1 MSRRTGS
8 RPSAGFCTT
17 RVSGTRTAPG
27 ITGPPFGPVHRHTVR
42 WAHRISRAGL
52 LDLVSSRSY
61 IATMPAGQRA
71 LVLAE
76 VGHLADTHPALAGR
90 EEFLLPYVTECF
102 RTALC

>member
-1 MSRRTGS
+1 M
-8 RPSAGFCTT
+8 
-17 RVSGTRTAPG
+17 
-27 ITGPPFGPVHRHTVR
+27 R

-76 VGHLADTHPALAGR
+76 VSQLADTHPALAGR
-90 EEFLLPYVTECF
+90 DEFPLPYVTECF
-102 RTALC
+102 RATRC